1 MIIRIA
7 ENRTVH
13 LEDPENFRAF
23 KVSVAG
29 PATAYAEFAE
39 ANPRVLHFDDAA
51 TAWVSVEALRNW
63 EGLRDAP
70 AWQDGLSAMIEKAR
84 PYGWIAED
92 GQSIKAHVE
101 WST

>member
-7 ENRTVH
+7 ENKTV
-13 LEDPENFRAF
+13 LLDEPENFKAF
-23 KVSVAG
+23 KVAVAA
-29 PATAYAEFAE
+29 PATEFAAVSD
-39 ANPRVLHFDDAA
+39 ANPQVVRFDDPA
-51 TAWVSVEALRNW
+51 TAWVSVAALRNW

-70 AWQDGLSAMIEKAR
+70 AWQEGLTAMIEKAR

-101 WST
+101 WGS